1 MIVPINIF
9 GQSGAKSLLHMRYLS
24 SKFAF
29 QTIKSGKE
37 AFVLLRASAQ
47 ENRAKGGHSRKSNLS
62 IFLVYREVLTSLQ
75 TSWVCFFSKYGRF
88 LELFEILD
96 FARLTH
102 EISGFTRDNRLAE
115 KTALRNQTC

>member
-29 QTIKSGKE
+29 QTIKSGKD

-47 ENRAKGGHSRKSNLS
+47 EN
-62 IFLVYREVLTSLQ
+62 
-75 TSWVCFFSKYGRF
+75 
-88 LELFEILD
+88 
-96 FARLTH
+96 
-102 EISGFTRDNRLAE
+102 
-115 KTALRNQTC
+115 